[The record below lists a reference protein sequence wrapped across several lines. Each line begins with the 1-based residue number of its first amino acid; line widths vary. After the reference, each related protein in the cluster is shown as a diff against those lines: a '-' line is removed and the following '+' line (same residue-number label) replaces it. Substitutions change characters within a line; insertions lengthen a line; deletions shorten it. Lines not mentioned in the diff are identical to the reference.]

1 MGNLRDALFYCNF
14 DYDLLVECDLENKY
28 ENMTLPPFPEKRS
41 KGRIKGIKVNKKE
54 REGEILFD
62 HKKRGFY
69 IQKGESIFGY
79 YASMTEAFYYKKI
92 LMENDWDEDAIKSK
106 ITLRIDINKKLD
118 LTKEYEVKLN
128 YCPNCRSKLKINQEE
143 CPSCG
148 INIKEYL
155 YSN

>member
-1 MGNLRDALFYCNF
+1 MLSLSYLMKNVLITGVSGGMGKATALQFSQN
-14 DYDLLVECDLENKY
+14 
-28 ENMTLPPFPEKRS
+28 
-41 KGRIKGIKVNKKE
+41 
-54 REGEILFD
+54 
-62 HKKRGFY
+62 
-69 IQKGESIFGY
+69 GY
-79 YASMTEAFYYKKI
+79 NVYG
-92 LMENDWDEDAIKSK
+92 L
-106 ITLRIDINKKLD
+106 DINDIEEIDHLYFYKLD